1 MNLNNEMIADEAAAP
16 VSTEKEDK
24 DAITLAKFTSAIVEI
39 EQQPA
44 WRGKADREMDY
55 CDGNQLDSEIL
66 RAQAEIGM
74 PPAIENVIG
83 PAIAAVTG
91 MEVKMRKDW
100 RVVPDTKLGGDDV
113 AEALSFKLN
122 QAERHSKADRACSE
136 AYRHQVSVGLDS
148 RATSTQ
154 PSPTLT

>member
-1 MNLNNEMIADEAAAP
+1 MMLNNSMLAEEAAAP
-16 VSTEKEDK
+16 VSTEAEDK
-24 DAITLAKFTSAIVEI
+24 DAITLTKFTSAIVEI

-66 RAQAEIGM
+66 QAQRAIGM

-83 PAIAAVTG
+83 PAISAVTG

-122 QAERHSKADRACSE
+122 QA
-136 AYRHQVSVGLDS
+136 
-148 RATSTQ
+148 
-154 PSPTLT
+154 